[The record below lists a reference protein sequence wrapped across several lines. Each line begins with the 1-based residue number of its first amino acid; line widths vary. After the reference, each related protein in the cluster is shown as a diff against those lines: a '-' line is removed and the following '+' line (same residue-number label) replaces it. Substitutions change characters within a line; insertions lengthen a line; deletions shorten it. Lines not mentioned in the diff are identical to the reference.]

1 MRLRKR
7 IRPVLWFA
15 TPFALVLGVVSGAGS
30 LLYPPDRAT
39 APTQSQIATPLSPL
53 LDRAI
58 SVEHLIEPKS
68 RARASEG
75 FMPDS
80 AIVILLGGIGCSA
93 DQVKVLRDWSEPPPE
108 SKWRGYPVLAIY
120 ADPLLGEE
128 TSIYES
134 LVLRRVSQAHFP
146 FLVSR
151 DSLFSPRDLGVRTP
165 QVVLAESGV
174 ITKVV
179 G

>member
-1 MRLRKR
+1 MHLRKR
-7 IRPVLWFA
+7 IRPALWFA
-15 TPFALVLGVVSGAGS
+15 IPFALVLGARS
-30 LLYPPDRAT
+30 LLYPHDSAT
-39 APTQSQIATPLSPL
+39 APTQSQTSPL

-58 SVEHLIEPKS
+58 PVEHLIEPKS

-80 AIVILLGGIGCSA
+80 AIVVLLGGIGCSA
-93 DQVKVLRDWSEPPPE
+93 DQVKVLRDWSEQPPE
-108 SKWRGYPVLAIY
+108 SKWQGYPVLAIY

-128 TSIYES
+128 TGIYES

-146 FLVSR
+146 FLVSS
-151 DSLFSPRDLGVRTP
+151 DPLFSPRDLGVRTP